1 MLLQNRAVTDYK
13 TGFGGQFG
21 VQTDRVDKS
30 AAGWDH
36 VEKVEKHASQKG
48 NNGLRF
54 PFNRRSR
61 IKMDKK
67 IVSFFNFVIR

>member
-48 NNGLRF
+48 NNNSLRF
-54 PFNRRSR
+54 P
-61 IKMDKK
+61 
-67 IVSFFNFVIR
+67 

>member
-48 NNGLRF
+48 NCLLT
-54 PFNRRSR
+54 
-61 IKMDKK
+61 
-67 IVSFFNFVIR
+67 

>member
-1 MLLQNRAVTDYK
+1 MLYALLKDYK

-21 VQTDRVDKS
+21 VQKDRVDKS

-48 NNGLRF
+48 MCIEQQYGFKNQYQNEFYAIKLKLRT
-54 PFNRRSR
+54 
-61 IKMDKK
+61 
-67 IVSFFNFVIR
+67 

>member
-48 NNGLRF
+48 NKSLPAFRLRK
-54 PFNRRSR
+54 NRTSQFHY
-61 IKMDKK
+61 ILAVAN
-67 IVSFFNFVIR
+67 IWL